1 MENEQKPKKSFWG
14 DKRFLSANIA
24 LVLGILAILSGV
36 GSQTSGG
43 AYVGAGEMGWIL
55 VIGSFALKSAKKRN
69 LGLVQSTNTRKVLEI
84 IGVLGSLG
92 VLYLYNQFAGLQN
105 IIAHP
110 LPIAAAVFILTSYLV
125 IVYKNFFGEDKK
137 KRLILGSACFLL
149 LFFAIFYS
157 LYFLNTSRGQG
168 SGDSWGLYTAQD
180 NSFSVLLPSQPKYE
194 QKQYAAGEDGPGS
207 PAYSQDIYTAD
218 MGSAEY
224 TIESFE
230 IPQSTFDFSSPQ
242 ANQVL
247 SALAEGSIKK
257 IEGATVTSKTDST
270 FRSYP
275 AIDVEGGNSTIA
287 VKGRFFNVG
296 QKVFGIFVLYRK
308 ELPISDS
315 EYSRFVDSFRL

>member
-1 MENEQKPKKSFWG
+1 MPKKSFWG

-43 AYVGAGEMGWIL
+43 AYEGAGEMGWIL

-84 IGVLGSLG
+84 VGVLGSLG

-110 LPIAAAVFILTSYLV
+110 LPIVAAVFILTSYLV

-194 QKQYAAGEDGPGS
+194 QKNYKAGVD
-207 PAYSQDIYTAD
+207 SQISYTQDLWTAD
-218 MGSAEY
+218 MGSAQY

-230 IPQSTFDFSSPQ
+230 IPQNAFDFSSPQ

-275 AIDVEGGNSTIA
+275 AVDVEGGNSSIA

>member
-43 AYVGAGEMGWIL
+43 AYEGAGEMGWIL
-55 VIGSFALKSAKKRN
+55 VIGSFALKSAKKRS

-84 IGVLGSLG
+84 VGVLGSLG

-110 LPIAAAVFILTSYLV
+110 LPIVAAVFILTSYLV

-168 SGDSWGLYTAQD
+168 SGDSWGLYTAQ
-180 NSFSVLLPSQPKYE
+180 NSSFSVLLPSQPKYE
-194 QKQYAAGEDGPGS
+194 QKNYEAGVD
-207 PAYSQDIYTAD
+207 SQISYTQDLWTAD
-218 MGSAEY
+218 MGSAQY

-230 IPQSTFDFSSPQ
+230 IPQTAFDFSSPQ

-275 AIDVEGGNSTIA
+275 AVDVEGGNSSIA